1 MQRALVTTRPEV
13 ALRVHAFVRVTAVG
27 AETERLARDL
37 AVRSGIVVSATELR
51 RHLAAFVTV
60 TQ

>member
-13 ALRVHAFVRVTAVG
+13 VLRVHPFVRITGIGTAPDG
-27 AETERLARDL
+27 LARDL
-37 AVRSGIVVSATELR
+37 AVRAGLVVDVAVLR

>member
-13 ALRVHAFVRVTAVG
+13 VVRVHAFVRVAGVG
-27 AETERLARDL
+27 AASDRLARDL
-37 AVRSGIVVSATELR
+37 AARAGIVVGPRDLR